1 MCGDAGL
8 LFAVVI
14 VYVIHCFAAVAGNS
28 AAIVSGLSTIARL
41 HALAASEFWDRR
53 VAGAATAARPNVL
66 LEDPGL
72 FLAVVI
78 TDIKFPVT
86 PVALDPSLVVL
97 GTPAIACLDL
107 VTLCEPAA
115 AAPRAARIIP
125 RAAAATGLLDVLF
138 EDPGLLLAVVV
149 CVNRTVSN
157 SARILAGREFEGRTL
172 RHAQS
177 TSNVPSS
184 RSRAMRPG

>member
-78 TDIKFPVT
+78 TDIKCPVT
-86 PVALDPSLVVL
+86 LVVL
-97 GTPAIACLDL
+97 GTPAMACLDL

-157 SARILAGREFEGRTL
+157 SDRILAGREFEGRTL